1 MDNLFFNS
9 IGRVRSGWRVSLFL
23 IAFMFFVTTVLLT
36 VVKIVQVITGDADRF
51 FTTSKGLALQ
61 ATVTLLAAL
70 IVGWIFGKL
79 LEDVPFRAIGISF
92 HYGWLKDFAVGSA
105 VGFFALLLAV
115 GICSVFGGITLV
127 FNFKDQSYDIS
138 MTLLKSLVVFAIG
151 AIAEE
156 VLFRGYIFQTLTR
169 AKLETVAIVITSLL
183 FSFAHNGNDNVT
195 VFGLV
200 NTALAG
206 IWFGFAYLKTRS
218 LWFAFGIH
226 LFWNWTLAAFC
237 GLPVSGITQ
246 IAPNPLF
253 RGIDEGPTWLTG
265 GHYGIEGGLACTIAV
280 VIAILIVIALPMLRP
295 TKEMMSLTSKE
306 IAKEFENQ
314 DVN

>member
-1 MDNLFFNS
+1 MWWRS
-9 IGRVRSGWRVSLFL
+9 IKCASLPSLNNAIQGDDGGYGAVYLRACAVASVSCP
-23 IAFMFFVTTVLLT
+23 A
-36 VVKIVQVITGDADRF
+36 K
-51 FTTSKGLALQ
+51 
-61 ATVTLLAAL
+61 TVTSDA
-70 IVGWIFGKL
+70 
-79 LEDVPFRAIGISF
+79 
-92 HYGWLKDFAVGSA
+92 
-105 VGFFALLLAV
+105 GFFALLLAV
-115 GICSVFGGITLV
+115 GICSVFGGITLI
-127 FNFKDQSYDIS
+127 FNFQDQSYDIS

-237 GLPVSGITQ
+237 GSLSG
-246 IAPNPLF
+246 
-253 RGIDEGPTWLTG
+253 
-265 GHYGIEGGLACTIAV
+265 AV
-280 VIAILIVIALPMLRP
+280 TDLLHRRLHPFGCG
-295 TKEMMSLTSKE
+295 T
-306 IAKEFENQ
+306 
-314 DVN
+314 